1 MKRMIV
7 LALALALAAG
17 ARADL
22 GRLDFMIGEWRGTS
36 STAKDS

>member
-22 GRLDFMIGEWRGTS
+22 GRLDFMIGEWRGAS
-36 STAKDS
+36 STAKGS